1 MRQIEVEG
9 TVAAPRPAV
18 WKVFTDHVGWTRW
31 AGVKE
36 VVLRQQG
43 DPPPDGLGAIRVVRS
58 GGVAVEEEITG
69 FDPPK
74 RLTYR
79 LVAGIPVRDHEAEV
93 RFDVCDSGT
102 RLTWRVRFE
111 PWIPWTGGILTRLI
125 RRSLRGTLDRLA
137 RVEFD
142 D

>member
-1 MRQIEVEG
+1 MRQIQVEG

-18 WKVFTDHVGWTRW
+18 WKVFTDHLGWMRW

-43 DPPPDGLGAIRVVRS
+43 DPPPNGLGAIRVVRS
-58 GGVAVEEEITG
+58 GGVAVEEEVTG

-79 LVAGIPVRDHEAEV
+79 LVAGFPVRDHQAEV
-93 RFDVCDSGT
+93 LFDVCDSGT

-111 PWIPWTGGILTRLI
+111 PWIPFTGGILTRLI
-125 RRSLRGTLDRLA
+125 RRSLRSTLDRLA
-137 RVEFD
+137 RVQFD
-142 D
+142 A

>member
-111 PWIPWTGGILTRLI
+111 PRIPGTGGILARLL

-142 D
+142 A